1 MKIEE
6 KISFNMIKAMKEKN
20 KIKVSTLRGLKS
32 KIKEKSIEKNASLD
46 EKEILKIIKSA
57 EKQRIDSAIQFK
69 KGNREDLE
77 KIELEELKIIQE
89 YLPKQLSRSE
99 LYIEI
104 DKVVK
109 TLNVNSSKDIGKVMA
124 ELMKKLS
131 GKADGK
137 LLQELVR
144 EKLGN
149 WLIPLI

>member
-32 KIKEKSIEKNASLD
+32 KIKEKSIEKNASLN

-99 LYIEI
+99 LHIEI

-149 WLIPLI
+149 

>member
-131 GKADGK
+131 GKTDGK

-149 WLIPLI
+149 

>member
-32 KIKEKSIEKNASLD
+32 KIKEKSIEKNASLN

-99 LYIEI
+99 LHIEI

-109 TLNVNSSKDIGKVMA
+109 TLNGNSSKDIGKVMA

-149 WLIPLI
+149 

>member
-6 KISFNMIKAMKEKN
+6 KISFDMINAMKEKN

-32 KIKEKSIEKNASLD
+32 KIKEKSIEKNVSLD

-77 KIELEELKIIQE
+77 KIELEELKIIQK

-149 WLIPLI
+149 